1 MIKFLGVEYSRGATA
16 KIVNGGPALA
26 PRMVQKMFPNDDWT
40 ILSQQPISD
49 EICMADRF
57 GDTYNMHKQIYPNT
71 PREKHIFI
79 GGDHSVNFSHFAA
92 IADQY
97 QNEDICLVYFD
108 AHLDIH
114 TPESSK
120 REASGA
126 PHGTNV
132 RHLLGQG
139 DERWLSMAQKK
150 PSLKHE
156 NLFYFG
162 SRSFEPSEIQY
173 VKDNNIFFKTPE
185 QLKTKLDWDAAFKE
199 VRQRIG
205 NKKFVVSLDFDG
217 IDEQYFKD
225 VWVPESNG
233 LSLDFAR
240 DFVNEFSRDAIGFE
254 FVEWAV
260 SGDKQSENVANELI
274 SIVVKS
280 FD

>member
-16 KIVNGGPALA
+16 NIVNGGPALA

-40 ILSQQPISD
+40 ILTPDEISD
-49 EICMADRF
+49 ADCMADRF

-71 PREKHIFI
+71 PHQRHIFI

-92 IADQY
+92 IADMY
-97 QNEDICLVYFD
+97 RDEDICLVYFD

-132 RHLLGQG
+132 RHLLGDG
-139 DERWLSMAQKK
+139 DERWLSLPHKR
-150 PSLKHE
+150 PVLKHE

-162 SRSFEPSEIQY
+162 SRSFEPSEIGY
-173 VKDNNIFFKTPE
+173 VKDNNIFYRTPN
-185 QLKTKLDWDAAFKE
+185 QLQTKSDWDKAFKE

-205 NKKFVVSLDFDG
+205 KNKFIVSFDFDG
-217 IDEQYFKD
+217 IDEKYFKD
-225 VWVPESNG
+225 VWVPETNG

-240 DFVNEFSRDAIGFE
+240 AFVKEFSDAIGFE

-260 SGDKQSENVANELI
+260 SGDKQSESVAKELI
-274 SIVVKS
+274 TIVAKT

>member
-16 KIVNGGPALA
+16 KLMDNVGPALA
-26 PRMVQKMFPNDDWT
+26 PHAVQKMFPMADWKIIT
-40 ILSQQPISD
+40 PPVVD
-49 EICMADRF
+49 NTDRF
-57 GDTYNMHKQIYPNT
+57 GDTFNMHKLIYPNT
-71 PREKHIFI
+71 PNEKHIFI
-79 GGDHSVNFSHFAA
+79 GGDHSVNFSHFSA

-97 QNEDICLVYFD
+97 PDEDICLVYFD

-120 REASGA
+120 AEASGA

-132 RHLLGQG
+132 RHLLGEG
-139 DERWLSMAQKK
+139 DARWLSLPIKK
-150 PSLKHE
+150 PVLKKE

-173 VKDNNIFFKTPE
+173 VKDNNIFYRAPS
-185 QLKTKLDWDAAFKE
+185 QLQNESDWKAAFKE
-199 VRQRIG
+199 VHNRIG
-205 NKKFVVSLDFDG
+205 NRKFVVSFDFDG
-217 IDEQYFKD
+217 IDEKYFKD
-225 VWVPESNG
+225 VWVPEPNG

-240 DFVNEFSRDAIGFE
+240 AFVAEFSDAINFE

-260 SGDKQSENVANELI
+260 SGDKQSENVVRELI
-274 SIVVKS
+274 GIVAKT